1 MQNEYVQDADHRMS
15 KSIEAFKHEISKI
28 RTGKATTAL
37 LDGIKVDYYGTMTPI
52 NQVGNISVLDA
63 HTLSITPWDKSMVEK
78 VDKAIL
84 QAELGLNPISDG
96 TNLRIPIP
104 PLTEERRK
112 DLVKL
117 VKKFAEDAKIAIRN
131 VRRDAND
138 HLKKQEKNKEI
149 SEDMMHDFED
159 EINWQICKKN
169 WRNFG
174 RKRERNNGNLIFF
187 AKIGFIKKTVFFK
200 TVFLFN
206 LVDTIVQFKQKEARN
221 GYNKR
226 RCT

>member
-1 MQNEYVQDADHRMS
+1 MQNEYVENAEYRME

-78 VDKAIL
+78 IDKAIL
-84 QAELGLNPISDG
+84 QAELGLNPQSDG

-131 VRRDAND
+131 IRRDAND
-138 HLKKQEKNKEI
+138 HLKRQEKNKEI
-149 SEDMMHDFED
+149 SEDLMHDFED
-159 EINWQICKKN
+159 DVQKLTDKH
-169 WRNFG
+169 
-174 RKRERNNGNLIFF
+174 
-187 AKIGFIKKTVFFK
+187 IKKIDEI
-200 TVFLFN
+200 LSE
-206 LVDTIVQFKQKEARN
+206 KEQEIMEI
-221 GYNKR
+221 
-226 RCT
+226 